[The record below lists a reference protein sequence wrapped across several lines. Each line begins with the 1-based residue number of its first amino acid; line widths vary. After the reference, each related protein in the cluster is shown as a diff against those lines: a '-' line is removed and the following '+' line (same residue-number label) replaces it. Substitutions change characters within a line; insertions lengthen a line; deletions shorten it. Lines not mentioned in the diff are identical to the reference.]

1 MDILSKVTAR
11 LSDFDPT
18 QYFDEALGVL
28 VILIMAWVLIVLS
41 RRAIRMF
48 AQFAVRNAADP
59 EDSKRVAT
67 LSRVFRYLS
76 TVTIVALTI
85 MLVLGQIG
93 ISIAPILGAAG
104 VLGIAVGFGAQSI
117 VKDFFT
123 GFTILL
129 ENKIRQGDV
138 VKVAGIAGL
147 VEGVTLRTVR
157 LRDYDGNVHFI
168 PTGMI
173 ETVTN
178 MSMEFSNAVMDIGVA
193 YRENVDEVFEI
204 MRETALAMR
213 TDPAFEARIVA
224 DLEIAGVDQWG
235 DSAVVIRCRFKC
247 RPLEQWAVRR
257 EYLRRLKKAFDERG
271 IEIPFPHMTVYAGE
285 PKTGEAPAMPLRL
298 DGGAALKVA
307 PGAAAGR

>member
-1 MDILSKVTAR
+1 MDILSKLNAR

-18 QYFDEALGVL
+18 QYLDKALGVL
-28 VILIMAWVLIVLS
+28 VILIMAWVLIGLS
-41 RRAIRMF
+41 RRAIRVF

-59 EDSKRVAT
+59 EDTKRVAT

-76 TVTIVALTI
+76 TVTIVALTM

-138 VKVAGIAGL
+138 VRVAGIAGM

-168 PTGMI
+168 PNG
-173 ETVTN
+173 EVNTVVN
-178 MSMEFSNAVMDIGVA
+178 MSRGFAQSVIDVGVA
-193 YRENVDEVFEI
+193 YRENVDEVMQV
-204 MRETALAMR
+204 MRDVGQEMR
-213 TDPAFEARIVA
+213 LDPAFAGRILD
-224 DLEIAGVDQWG
+224 DLEMAGVDSWG
-235 DSAVVIRCRFKC
+235 DSAVIIRCRFKC
-247 RPLEQWAVRR
+247 MPLEQWAVRR
-257 EYLRRLKKAFDERG
+257 EYLRRLKNTFDAKG
-271 IEIPFPHMTVYAGE
+271 IEIPYPHLTVYAGQDKE
-285 PKTGEAPAMPLRL
+285 GGAPELPLRL
-298 DGGAALKVA
+298 HRARKQALNA
-307 PGAAAGR
+307 SA

>member
-1 MDILSKVTAR
+1 MDILSKLTAR

-18 QYFDEALGVL
+18 QYLDEALGVL
-28 VILIMAWVLIVLS
+28 VILIMAWVLIILS
-41 RRAIRMF
+41 RRAIRIF
-48 AQFAVRNAADP
+48 AQFVLRNASDP
-59 EDSKRVAT
+59 EDTKRVAT

-138 VKVAGIAGL
+138 VRVAGIAGL

-157 LRDYDGNVHFI
+157 LR
-168 PTGMI
+168 
-173 ETVTN
+173 
-178 MSMEFSNAVMDIGVA
+178 
-193 YRENVDEVFEI
+193 
-204 MRETALAMR
+204 
-213 TDPAFEARIVA
+213 
-224 DLEIAGVDQWG
+224 
-235 DSAVVIRCRFKC
+235 SAVFYFISC
-247 RPLEQWAVRR
+247 EGQWA
-257 EYLRRLKKAFDERG
+257 
-271 IEIPFPHMTVYAGE
+271 
-285 PKTGEAPAMPLRL
+285 
-298 DGGAALKVA
+298 
-307 PGAAAGR
+307 AAARPYIVGYQHCQYFDSFLPERECSPRA